1 MRVLAKV
8 HGLQFTIPCG
18 DGSQSVKWLG
28 LAVAQRYALAAPH
41 GRCRT
46 REDAHLTQ
54 GFFLPAG
61 VFKAGA
67 SLHPTNR
74 VGEVCKDNDTLTV
87 QLQVRLHVLLLL
99 LLFLVGVRLLSTL
112 SLSLGLV

>member
-1 MRVLAKV
+1 MRVLVKV

-61 VFKAGA
+61 IFKAGA
-67 SLHPTNR
+67 SLHPTSR
-74 VGEVCKDNDTLTV
+74 VAEVCKDNDTLTV
-87 QLQVRLHVLLLL
+87 QLQVRLHVLLLAS
-99 LLFLVGVRLLSTL
+99 VRLLYIL
-112 SLSLGLV
+112 SFSLGLV